1 MTFALD
7 DILKSCEPASSGP
20 IRVLFVSHDTSMFGA
35 QRALFALLSAI
46 DRRICFPLLVVP
58 YEGPMSRAAAELEI
72 PVFVEKLIHWIP
84 GPNVFGRRQCLR
96 YIYRFFQTL
105 YPRCQ
110 AIERL
115 ITNYGIDLVYTN
127 TVTCV
132 EGAIAARITKKPH
145 VWHIHEHV
153 LRNKGLTPIF
163 PYQFYCAAVKYLSKS
178 IVFCSMVLARDYP
191 QLSKKASVIHS
202 GIPIP
207 QLRDRRAARAEVTKN
222 FRIDANSKLV
232 AVVGAIQPNKGH
244 LTFLAAAEQ
253 VAKKVDKVEF
263 LIVGSGFDWYEN
275 FLRQKIKEFQ
285 IEARVKLLGWCEGIF
300 DFLAAIDVLVI
311 SSEQESFG
319 LMAIEALA
327 METPVVAT
335 RCGGPEE
342 SITDGVT
349 GLLVPVNDPLS
360 MAYAIVRLLQDANL
374 ARRLGVS
381 GRNNVSEYF
390 GIDRYVQSI
399 QLVIQES
406 VS

>member
-1 MTFALD
+1 MSYD
-7 DILKSCEPASSGP
+7 PARIRSGPQTDPQGP
-20 IRVLFVSHDTSMFGA
+20 IRVLFVSHDSGMYGA
-35 QRALFALLSAI
+35 QRTLLTFLSVI
-46 DRRICFPLLVVP
+46 DRRICSPMLVIP
-58 YEGPMSRAAAELEI
+58 NEGLMGRAAAKLGI
-72 PVFVEKLIHWIP
+72 PVFVERLVHWLP
-84 GPNVFGRRQCLR
+84 GYHVSSKRRRLR
-96 YIYRFFQTL
+96 YLYHFLRTL
-105 YPRCQ
+105 NLRSRT
-110 AIERL
+110 IEGL
-115 ITNYGIDLVYTN
+115 IANHGVDLVYTN

-132 EGAIAARITKKPH
+132 EGAIAAWRTRKPH
-145 VWHIHEHV
+145 IWHIHEHV
-153 LRNKGLTPIF
+153 LRNQGLTPVF
-163 PYQFYCAAVKYLSKS
+163 PYQLYCAAVKYLSKS
-178 IVFCSMVLARDYP
+178 IVFCSMALARDYP

-207 QLRDRRAARAEVTKN
+207 QLRDRLAARAEVTKN
-222 FRIDANSKLV
+222 FSIDADSKLV

-253 VAKKVDKVEF
+253 VAKKVDKVDF
-263 LIVGSGFDWYEN
+263 LIVGLGFDWYEN
-275 FLRQKIKEFQ
+275 FLRQKIKELQ

-300 DFLAAIDVLVI
+300 DLLAAIDVLVI

-319 LMAIEALA
+319 LTAIEALA

-360 MAYAIVRLLQDANL
+360 MANAIVRLLQDANL

-381 GRNNVSEYF
+381 GRNHVSEYF